1 MGEAKRIAEEKTRAL
16 RELAAERMTPTPSQ
30 PSEEMVELA
39 SAAFYSAARG
49 IGERNGYTDAAPWEG
64 VSNEE
69 REQLRECVRAAIA
82 AMPAPQAEVERAL
95 LQKVLDYREGRKPFD
110 FHRLP
115 DDDRANVSFDAWC
128 EIEQSIRAAIAAM
141 PAPQAVPQAEVE
153 TLAITLMETDGV
165 PRRRWSRSR
174 ARYER
179 LARAALRTPPP
190 SGDEHD

>member
-69 REQLRECVRAAIA
+69 REQLRECVRAALS
-82 AMPAPQAEVERAL
+82 AMPAPQADHFA
-95 LQKVLDYREGRKPFD
+95 
-110 FHRLP
+110 
-115 DDDRANVSFDAWC
+115 DAGK
-128 EIEQSIRAAIAAM
+128 M
-141 PAPQAVPQAEVE
+141 VPQAEVE
-153 TLAITLMETDGV
+153 RLAVTLMETDGV